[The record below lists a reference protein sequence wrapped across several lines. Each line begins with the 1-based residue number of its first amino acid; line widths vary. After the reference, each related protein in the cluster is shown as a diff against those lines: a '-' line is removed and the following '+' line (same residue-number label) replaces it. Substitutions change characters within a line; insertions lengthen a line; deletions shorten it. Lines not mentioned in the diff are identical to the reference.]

1 MFENVIWNNVL
12 SDLNNANAESFYDG
26 ILIFKLHTLFFFFFA
41 VYSLSS
47 VISYL
52 CFLKEYNHVN

>member
-26 ILIFKLHTLFFFFFA
+26 ILIFKLHTLFFFFLLYTLYQVLFLTFA
-41 VYSLSS
+41 
-47 VISYL
+47 
-52 CFLKEYNHVN
+52 F